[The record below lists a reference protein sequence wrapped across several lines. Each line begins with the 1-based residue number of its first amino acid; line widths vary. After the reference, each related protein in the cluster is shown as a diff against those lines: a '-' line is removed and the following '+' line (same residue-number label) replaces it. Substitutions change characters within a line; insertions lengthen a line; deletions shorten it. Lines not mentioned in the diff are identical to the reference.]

1 MPTNFSE
8 YINLT
13 PFDVSPTAIYL
24 DAIDYARVV
33 LPEFQP
39 RQGTPEDAILQA
51 ISYISSLNISAINR
65 LPDRLMAGIVG
76 IMGVELD
83 EGSKTV
89 IDVKFTCTT
98 NSGTSIPQGTV
109 VRYEYEF
116 LGEKYSIYFETSAEL
131 IIAGNDEGDPL
142 PFDNVF
148 AESFNTGTIIP
159 LQAGTF
165 FDIETPTTDIL
176 YAELA
181 SVETV
186 GANPETE
193 SEYLN
198 RATSFLGSLSS
209 TFVRANQVDSFIE
222 SDYQSTISRSKTYD
236 LTNSDVS
243 IGNLNIGSTDQV
255 GYATVFVY
263 GIGDLATEAQKV
275 DLLIDVQDRSVAGL
289 EVDVVD
295 VNIVSLAVTAT
306 ISHSEDYESSVILS
320 NIKSILTSNFS
331 PKNYRFTEGIK
342 QSEFFNVLSGVAGVF
357 YITNL
362 AVTVKAASAAL
373 ATASSNNITFVK
385 KGSLPSIALADI
397 TITTQ
402 VVDS

>member
-1 MPTNFSE
+1 MPANFSE
-8 YINLT
+8 YINLR

-255 GYATVFVY
+255 GYVTTFVY

-342 QSEFFNVLSGVAGVF
+342 QSEFFNVLSSVAGVF

>member
-306 ISHSEDYESSVILS
+306 ISHSEDYESSLILS

>member
-1 MPTNFSE
+1 MPANFSE
-8 YINLT
+8 YINLR
-13 PFDVSPTAIYL
+13 PFDVSPTAVYL
-24 DAIDYARVV
+24 DAIDYARVA

-51 ISYISSLNISAINR
+51 VSYISSLNISAINR

-76 IMGVELD
+76 MMGVELD

-98 NSGTSIPQGTV
+98 NSGTTIPQGTV
-109 VRYEYEF
+109 MRYEYEF
-116 LGEKYSIYFETSAEL
+116 LGEKYSIYFETSTEL

-142 PFDNVF
+142 PFDNVL
-148 AESFNTGTIIP
+148 AESFNTGTVIP
-159 LQAGTF
+159 LQNGTF

-181 SVETV
+181 SVETI
-186 GANPETE
+186 GTNPETE

-198 RATSFLGSLSS
+198 RAVSFLGSLST
-209 TFVRANQVDSFIE
+209 TFVRANQVDSFIA
-222 SDYQSTISRSKTYD
+222 SSYQSTVSRSKTYD

-243 IGNLNIGSTDQV
+243 TGNLNLGSADQV

-263 GIGDLATEAQKV
+263 GLGALTTAPQKV
-275 DLLIDVQDRSVAGL
+275 DLLIDIQDRSIAGL

-295 VNIVSLAVTAT
+295 VNLVSLEVTAT
-306 ISHSEDYESSVILS
+306 ISHSEDYESAVILS
-320 NIKSILTSNFS
+320 NIKSILTSVFS
-331 PKNYRFTEGIK
+331 PRNYRFTEGIK

-362 AVTVKAASAAL
+362 AVTVKAASSAL